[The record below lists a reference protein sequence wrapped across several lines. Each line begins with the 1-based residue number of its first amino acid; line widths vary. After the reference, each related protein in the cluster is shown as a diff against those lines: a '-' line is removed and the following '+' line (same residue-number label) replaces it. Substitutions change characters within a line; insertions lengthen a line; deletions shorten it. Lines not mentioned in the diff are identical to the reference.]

1 MIPVQNIYYLLC
13 YAWNHFEEGDIS
25 DVASSDF
32 DNVVDLLASVLCRG
46 TGRLLKKGLDRGYLE
61 QEEVLS
67 TIRGRIDVSFTVRHG
82 LHHRGRALCRFDELE
97 YDILHNQILKS
108 TLRRLL
114 QLPGLDSKISN
125 QVRGVYRRLTNIQD
139 IPLTPSLFKRTT
151 LHRNNRY
158 YRFLLHVCELI
169 ATYSLPDEKNG
180 GYRFMDFLRDETRM
194 ARLFENFVRNFYAR
208 EQREYCVNAER
219 LSWPVE
225 LAAEGREADLNYLP
239 AMFTDVSLRSTTRTL
254 IIDTKYYQGALT
266 SKYGGAPK
274 VSSGN
279 LYQINTYLSS
289 LEPNA
294 YPDCAAEGLLLYPTN
309 GYDLDLAWKIR
320 GHRVGVRTLDL
331 SQNWQLIHQCLLN
344 MVGINTINE
353 PVYVT

>member
-1 MIPVQNIYYLLC
+1 MIPVHNIYYLLC
-13 YAWNHFEEGDIS
+13 YAWNHFEEGGMS
-25 DVASSDF
+25 DVAASDF
-32 DNVVDLLASVLCRG
+32 DNVADLLASVLCRG
-46 TGRLLKKGLDRGYLE
+46 TSRLLKKGLDRGYIE
-61 QEEVLS
+61 QEEVLP

-82 LHHRGRALCRFDELE
+82 LHHRGRARCRFDELE

-125 QVRGVYRRLTNIQD
+125 QIRGVYRRLTNIQD

-151 LHRNNRY
+151 IHRNNRY

-169 ATYSLPDEKNG
+169 AIYSLPDEKAS
-180 GYRFMDFLRDETRM
+180 GYRFMDFLRDEVRM
-194 ARLFENFVRNFYAR
+194 RKLFENFVRNFYAK

-225 LAAEGREADLNYLP
+225 VADEGREADLNYLP
-239 AMFTDVSLRSTTRTL
+239 AMFTDVSLRSATRTL
-254 IIDTKYYQGALT
+254 IIDTKYYQEALT

-274 VSSGN
+274 ISSGN

-289 LEPNA
+289 LESNVF
-294 YPDCAAEGLLLYPTN
+294 PDYVAEGLLLYPTN
-309 GYDLDLAWKIR
+309 GYNIDLKWKIK
-320 GHRVGVRTLDL
+320 GHYVSVKTLDL
-331 SQNWQLIHQCLLN
+331 SRDWRDIHGQLLDIA
-344 MVGINTINE
+344 GIVYNE
-353 PVYVT
+353 GKCA

>member
-1 MIPVQNIYYLLC
+1 MIPVHNIYYLLC
-13 YAWNHFEEGDIS
+13 YAWDHFEEGAMS
-25 DVASSDF
+25 DVAASDF
-32 DNVVDLLASVLCRG
+32 YNVADLLASVLCRG
-46 TGRLLKKGLDRGYLE
+46 ISRMLKKGLDRGYLE
-61 QEEVLS
+61 QEEVLP

-114 QLPGLDSKISN
+114 KLPSLNPEISN
-125 QVRGVYRRLTNIQD
+125 QVRGVYRRLANIQE

-151 LHRNNRY
+151 IHRNNRY

-169 ATYSLPDEKNG
+169 ATYSLPDEKTG
-180 GYRFMDFLRDETRM
+180 GYRFMDFLRDEARM
-194 ARLFENFVRNFYAR
+194 ARLFENFVRNFYAK

-219 LSWPVE
+219 LGWPVE
-225 LAAEGREADLNYLP
+225 VAAEGREADLNYLP
-239 AMFTDVSLRSTTRTL
+239 AMYTDVSLRSATRTL
-254 IIDTKYYQGALT
+254 IIDTKYYYEALT

-289 LEPNA
+289 LELNDF
-294 YPDCAAEGLLLYPTN
+294 PDSAAEGLLLYPTN

-320 GHRVGVRTLDL
+320 GHKVSVKTLDL
-331 SQNWQLIHQCLLN
+331 SQDWRKIHGQLLDIAGIVCDVGQCA
-344 MVGINTINE
+344 
-353 PVYVT
+353 

>member
-1 MIPVQNIYYLLC
+1 MIPVHNIYYLLC
-13 YAWNHFEEGDIS
+13 YAWNHFEEGAIS
-25 DVASSDF
+25 DVAASDF
-32 DNVVDLLASVLCRG
+32 DNVADLLASVLCRG
-46 TGRLLKKGLDRGYLE
+46 TSRLLKKGLDRGYLE
-61 QEEVLS
+61 QEEVLP

-82 LHHRGRALCRFDELE
+82 LHHRGRARCRFDELE

-114 QLPGLDSKISN
+114 QLPGLDPKISN

-151 LHRNNRY
+151 IHRNNRY

-169 ATYSLPDEKNG
+169 ATYSLPDEKTG
-180 GYRFMDFLRDETRM
+180 GYRFMDFLRDEARM
-194 ARLFENFVRNFYAR
+194 ARLFENFVRNFYTK

-219 LSWPVE
+219 LDWPVE
-225 LAAEGREADLNYLP
+225 VAAEGREADLNYLP
-239 AMFTDVSLRSTTRTL
+239 AMFTDVSLRSASRTL
-254 IIDTKYYQGALT
+254 IIDTKYYREALT

-289 LEPNA
+289 LESNGF
-294 YPDCAAEGLLLYPTN
+294 PDCAAEGLLLYPTN
-309 GYDLDLAWKIR
+309 GNNLDLKWKIK
-320 GHRVGVRTLDL
+320 GHYVSVKTLDL
-331 SQNWQLIHQCLLN
+331 SQGWRDIYTQLLEVAGIVCGEGQCA
-344 MVGINTINE
+344 
-353 PVYVT
+353 